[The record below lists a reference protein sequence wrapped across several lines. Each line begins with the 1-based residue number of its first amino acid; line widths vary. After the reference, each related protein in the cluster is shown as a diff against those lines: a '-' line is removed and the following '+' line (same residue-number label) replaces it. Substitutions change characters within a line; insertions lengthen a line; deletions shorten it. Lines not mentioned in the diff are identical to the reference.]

1 MLTNAMYLD
10 WQPVILLKTFRL
22 LFKGY
27 GGLSVQRAYL
37 ALDAGHLLY
46 ADWTLEAA
54 ERCAALV
61 CPTGWHLATLP
72 AAPMQLTG
80 AGFKRIP
87 SGTWI
92 LPYDDSLYALY
103 TAVNQVLDQLVRRIE
118 AQPTDPVTVATLH
131 HLVHLF

>member
-1 MLTNAMYLD
+1 MTTLTHLH
-10 WQPVILLKTFRL
+10 WQPVILLKVVHSPFSISR
-22 LFKGY
+22 
-27 GGLSVQRAYL
+27 GLSVRRAYL
-37 ALDAGHLLY
+37 ALDADRLLY

-92 LPYDDSLYALY
+92 LPYDDSVYALY
-103 TAVNQVLDQLVRRIE
+103 TAVNQALDQLVRRIE
-118 AQPTDPVTVATLH
+118 AQPSDPVTVATLH

>member
-1 MLTNAMYLD
+1 MTTLTHLP
-10 WQPVILLKTFRL
+10 WQPVILLKVVHSPFSISH
-22 LFKGY
+22 
-27 GGLSVQRAYL
+27 GLSVQRAYL

-92 LPYDDSLYALY
+92 LPYDDSVYALY